1 MLDEIKGRLG
11 STYNFVLLTKAATNV
26 DQFQK
31 IHQQI
36 YHDSGKPKVQ
46 VNGLWDNRLP
56 TRRRKSKQVRWR
68 KSGRI
73 S

>member
-36 YHDSGKPKVQ
+36 
-46 VNGLWDNRLP
+46 
-56 TRRRKSKQVRWR
+56 
-68 KSGRI
+68 
-73 S
+73 